1 VLFLEIV
8 LNLSIL
14 VVFIPTFFFVSL
26 TPGMCMTLAMSLGMS
41 IGLKRTF
48 YMMAGELVGVGIVAF
63 SSVVGVA
70 TLMLKYP
77 DIFSIFKY
85 LGGAYLFYLGVQM
98 WLSRGKM
105 SVSSC
110 NTHDSK
116 TISNKALV
124 IQGFVTAIANPKG
137 WAFFISLLP
146 PFINQSLP
154 LVPQISVLLFI
165 ILSLEFICLVIY
177 ASGGSSLRKFLQKS
191 DNVKLIN
198 KIAGSLMM
206 GVGIWLAFG

>member
-1 VLFLEIV
+1 MEIV

-26 TPGMCMTLAMSLGMS
+26 TPGMCMTLAMTLGMS

-48 YMMAGELVGVGIVAF
+48 YMMAGELVGVGIVAL

-70 TLMLKYP
+70 TIMLKYP
-77 DIFSIFKY
+77 DIFTVFKY
-85 LGGAYLFYLGVQM
+85 VGGAYLGYLGVQM

-105 SVSSC
+105 AVSTC
-110 NTHDSK
+110 NAEKSFS
-116 TISNKALV
+116 ISNKALV

-146 PFINQSLP
+146 PFINQTQP

-165 ILSLEFICLVIY
+165 ILSLEFICLIIY
-177 ASGGSSLRKFLQKS
+177 ASGGSTLRKFLQKS
-191 DNVKLIN
+191 DNVKLMN
-198 KIAGSLMM
+198 KVAGTLMI
-206 GVGIWLAFG
+206 GVGVWLALG

>member
-1 VLFLEIV
+1 LEIV

-26 TPGMCMTLAMSLGMS
+26 TPGMCMTLAMTLGMS

-48 YMMAGELVGVGIVAF
+48 YMMAGELVGVGIVAL

-70 TLMLKYP
+70 TIMLKYP
-77 DIFSIFKY
+77 DIFTVFKY
-85 LGGAYLFYLGVQM
+85 VGGAYLGYLGVQM

-105 SVSSC
+105 AVSTC
-110 NTHDSK
+110 NAEKSFS
-116 TISNKALV
+116 ISNKALV

-146 PFINQSLP
+146 PFINQTQP

-165 ILSLEFICLVIY
+165 ILSLEFICLIIY
-177 ASGGSSLRKFLQKS
+177 ASGGSTLRKFLQKS
-191 DNVKLIN
+191 DNVKLMN
-198 KIAGSLMM
+198 KVAGTLMI
-206 GVGIWLAFG
+206 GVGVWLALG